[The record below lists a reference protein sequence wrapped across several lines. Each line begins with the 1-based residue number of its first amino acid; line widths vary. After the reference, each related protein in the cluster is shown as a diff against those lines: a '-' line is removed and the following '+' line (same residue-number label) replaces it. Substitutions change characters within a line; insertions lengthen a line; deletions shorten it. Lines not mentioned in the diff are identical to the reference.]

1 MASFSPRPG
10 GWLARV
16 RKVGFTPRQAV
27 FKTKAQARAWAA
39 QVEADMSAGRAGAVA
54 DRSFGELIEHYI
66 KTHVVNLDGER
77 SERLRLGRVLK
88 DPIAQVR
95 LQEFGP
101 EHVSAWRD
109 RRRQQVSADSVL
121 REWSSLSHACEM
133 AIKEWR
139 WLHTNPFRTVTRPE
153 KAQPRNRRVSQ
164 DEIDRL
170 LLACGYEPDAQA
182 LTTAQ
187 ARVGAAMLFAL
198 ETAMRAGEICAMN
211 WEDVDLGRRV
221 ARVRAAVR
229 GARKTKRGRDVPLSD
244 QALHILAQLGGG
256 GDGTV
261 FHLSAAILDALFR
274 KAKARAM
281 IDGLHFHDTRRE
293 ALTRMVE
300 DKELDVMT
308 LAKISG
314 HSDLRILQ
322 AVYYSPDMARV
333 ADERFRG

>member
-1 MASFSPRPG
+1 MASFAKRPG

-16 RKVGFTPRQAV
+16 RKVGFPPRQEV
-27 FKTKAQARAWAA
+27 FKIKSHAQAWAA
-39 QVEADMSAGRAGAVA
+39 KVEADMAAGRAGLVA
-54 DRSFGELIEHYI
+54 DRSFGDLVEHYL
-66 KTHVVNLDGER
+66 KTHVPTLDGER
-77 SERLRLGRVLK
+77 PERLRLARVLK
-88 DPIAQVR
+88 DPIARVM
-95 LQEFGP
+95 LPAFGP
-101 EHVSAWRD
+101 EHVASWRD
-109 RRRQQVSADSVL
+109 RRQMEVSNASVL
-121 REWSSLSHACEM
+121 REWSSLSHACEV

-139 WLHTNPFRTVTRPE
+139 WLHVNPFRLAKKPE
-153 KAQPRNRRVSQ
+153 KAQPRNRRVSR

-170 LLACGYEPDAQA
+170 LLACGYQSDAP

-198 ETAMRAGEICAMN
+198 ETAMRAGEICALN
-211 WEDVDLGRRV
+211 WDDVDMGRRL
-221 ARVRAAVR
+221 ARVVAAVR
-229 GARKTKRGRDVPLSD
+229 GARKTMRGRDVPLSD
-244 QALHILAQLGGG
+244 AALHILGQLGGSG
-256 GDGTV
+256 CGHV
-261 FHLSAAILDALFR
+261 FGLSAPILDAMFR

-281 IDGLHFHDTRRE
+281 VAGLHFHDTRRE

-300 DKELDVMT
+300 ERGLDVMT